1 MRFDDIAFLL
11 QHCTSKIVVPD
22 LKIRLHFLAAGAR
35 SGKNGPITGCGAKWS
50 KSSLT
55 FKITCKTDN
64 NNPMRKGIKMT
75 RIADRSARKMRC
87 FVDIIFKEYA
97 PN

>member
-1 MRFDDIAFLL
+1 ML
-11 QHCTSKIVVPD
+11 Q
-22 LKIRLHFLAAGAR
+22 FQAAGAGL
-35 SGKNGPITGCGAKWS
+35 GKIGPITGCGAKWS

-55 FKITCKTDN
+55 FKTTCKTDN
-64 NNPMRKGIKMT
+64 SNPMRKGIKMT

-97 PN
+97 PNQSPTFILIYLNVAMVSFRFCE